1 MCQGPEAG
9 DTVPGII
16 QEASEVETEQVI
28 RVAGES
34 IQEKVSGGSYRSLQ
48 EDRFYS
54 ESKSHLKFQQKSD
67 TICIMLNGIMS
78 GFINI
83 KL

>member
-1 MCQGPEAG
+1 MRKDLKEARKCTIWTTGKERKGSMCQGPEAG

-34 IQEKVSGGSYRSLQ
+34 I
-48 EDRFYS
+48 
-54 ESKSHLKFQQKSD
+54 
-67 TICIMLNGIMS
+67 
-78 GFINI
+78 
-83 KL
+83 